1 MSSLKYLLTSSL
13 ITSSLSIVPKTT
25 SLMNFLNL
33 CFGKVKFSSLLNYLN
48 LSKLTFIS
56 IYNFLGKKVLS
67 AKNTHIVDVKEL
79 LNGVISLE
87 F

>member
-1 MSSLKYLLTSSL
+1 VWEGDNAFELDVTIYPNPTD
-13 ITSSLSIVPKTT
+13 
-25 SLMNFLNL
+25 
-33 CFGKVKFSSLLNYLN
+33 NYLFIAGN
-48 LSKLTFIS
+48 KILPFIS